1 MTKISSTRTED
12 PGSGGSGGYTPVLKL
27 IFSIALVFAPF
38 AAAIAFIITYEEYSR
53 HLVDKRKV
61 LMISLRMAL
70 VTFVFFMT
78 VPTLLIW
85 LFMR

>member
-1 MTKISSTRTED
+1 MA
-12 PGSGGSGGYTPVLKL
+12 LKL
-27 IFSIALVFAPF
+27 IFTIALIFAPF
-38 AAAIAFIITYEEYSR
+38 AAAIALIITYEEYAK

-70 VTFVFFMT
+70 VTFVFFLT

-85 LFMR
+85 LFMK